1 MNINYSIHLISNKP
15 HLFSAIEKSIAPE
28 NVNYFDGTGY
38 PSFSKLVNACTA
50 AANTEIVIILSDKVL
65 PKAEHVNK
73 VITLLEKGYGF
84 VGLYRF
90 AFFAFKKELFRQ
102 IGPMDE
108 RFVGGGYEDDDF
120 YIRLKEANIAMYVTE
135 ELEYEKASS
144 SWDQSTT
151 VNHFIAKWIPNHDP
165 NIKLKHNIVSRR
177 IPEPNHTYNFGP
189 AVPTAFLSWGEHT
202 YAPPSKAS
210 KYTTTKGK

>member
-120 YIRLKEANIAMYVTE
+120 YIILKEANIAMYVTE

-165 NIKLKHNIVSRR
+165 NIKFSIGKHMC
-177 IPEPNHTYNFGP
+177 
-189 AVPTAFLSWGEHT
+189 
-202 YAPPSKAS
+202 
-210 KYTTTKGK
+210 

>member
-1 MNINYSIHLISNKP
+1 MNHSSFVISNRP
-15 HLFSAIEKSIAPE
+15 HLFEPIRESISPE
-28 NVNYFDGTGY
+28 PVRYFDGTDAG
-38 PSFSKLVNACTA
+38 SFSRLVNLCV
-50 AANTEIVIILSDKVL
+50 ANCPTEIVVMMSDKVL

-135 ELEYEKASS
+135 ELEYKKASS

-165 NIKLKHNIVSRR
+165 SIKLKHNIVSRR